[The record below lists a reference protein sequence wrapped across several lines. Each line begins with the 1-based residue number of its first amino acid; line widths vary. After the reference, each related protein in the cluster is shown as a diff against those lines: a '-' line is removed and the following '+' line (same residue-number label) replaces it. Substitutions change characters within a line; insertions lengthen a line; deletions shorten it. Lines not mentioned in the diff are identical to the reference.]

1 MEYTRLKPRKLL
13 NILKNMQKS
22 PTVQVVKKVSPAV
35 VSIIISKDLP
45 KIRKYYVQ
53 PFDEFLGPYGPPI
66 TQYRQ
71 EGRQRVKIGGGSG
84 FFASPDG
91 IIITN
96 RHVVVSPN
104 VDYTVVTADEKEYQA
119 EILARDPVND
129 VAIIKIKNAKG
140 KKFPVLE
147 LGDSDKV
154 ELGQDVIA
162 IGNALG
168 AFRNTV
174 STGVVSGLSRLI
186 TAHDGMSGRIAEL
199 RGLIQTDAAIN
210 PGNSGGPLLN
220 LDGKVIAINVAIVM
234 GAQNIGFAI
243 PINNAK
249 KDLADLKK
257 HGRIIQPFLGV
268 RYILI
273 NKAFQEEF
281 SARFKLRLPVDYGAL
296 IIREPGVGD
305 PAVVPGS
312 PAAKA
317 GLMEH
322 DIILEFNKTKVTEK
336 NPLQE
341 LIHKHKPG
349 DLVEIKILR
358 GDKIGTTTVKL
369 EERK

>member
-1 MEYTRLKPRKLL
+1 MAK
-13 NILKNMQKS
+13 IKS
-22 PTVQVVKKVSPAV
+22 PTVQVVKKISPAV

-45 KIRKYYVQ
+45 KIKRYTYQ
-53 PFDEFLGPYGPPI
+53 PFDELLGPYGPPI

-71 EGRQRVKIGGGSG
+71 EGKQKVKLGGGSG
-84 FFASPDG
+84 FFVSSDG

-96 RHVVVSPN
+96 RHVVISPD
-104 VDYTVVTADEKEYQA
+104 VDYTIVTTDEKKYEVKV
-119 EILARDPVND
+119 LARDSIND
-129 VAIIKIKNAKG
+129 VAILKVKDVK
-140 KKFPVLE
+140 KQKFPILE

-168 AFRNTV
+168 AFKNTV
-174 STGVVSGLSRLI
+174 STGVVSGLSRFI
-186 TAHDGMSGRIAEL
+186 TAHDGISGQTASL
-199 RGLIQTDAAIN
+199 RGLVQTDAAIN
-210 PGNSGGPLLN
+210 PGNSGGPLVDM
-220 LDGKVIAINVAIVM
+220 DGKVIAINVATVM

-243 PINNAK
+243 PVNNAK

-268 RYILI
+268 RYITI
-273 NKAFQEEF
+273 NKMIQESFAEKF
-281 SARFKLRLPVDYGAL
+281 NLHLPVDYGAL
-296 IIREPGVGD
+296 VIPEPGISD
-305 PAVVPGS
+305 SSIVPNS

-317 GLMEH
+317 GLMEQ
-322 DIILEFNKTKVTEK
+322 DIILEFGKTKITEK

-349 DLVEIKILR
+349 DIVKIKILR
-358 GDKIGTTTVKL
+358 KDKIGITKIKL